1 MKTKTMI
8 LSGCF
13 LVSMSV
19 QAEVDSLRVLTPNS
33 IKKLLGP
40 YPAAGSREE
49 LHDFAVLRH
58 YQETRTEHECELAE
72 KQEKATLKNL
82 FVSNNGP
89 LTKKEAMLVTPLILK
104 AYAEA
109 GINIYLA
116 KSIFKRPR
124 PYNYNNEIKPC
135 IKLEKS
141 YAYPSGHTA
150 VSRVFARA
158 LAKFYPARAEAFLK
172 RADEVA
178 QNRILGGVHH
188 PSDIVAGKK
197 LGDALALKVLEN
209 LK

>member
-1 MKTKTMI
+1 MNLRVVLMSAMMVFS
-8 LSGCF
+8 LSSYGGT
-13 LVSMSV
+13 
-19 QAEVDSLRVLTPNS
+19 DSLRVLTPKS

-40 YPAAGSREE
+40 YPASGSEAEAR
-49 LHDFAVLRH
+49 DFEILRH
-58 YQETRTEHECELAE
+58 FQQTRSEEDCALAE
-72 KQEKATLKNL
+72 KQEKATLQNL

-89 LTKKEAMLVTPLILK
+89 LTKKEALLVTPRILK

-124 PYNYNNEIKPC
+124 PYIYNNEIKPC

-150 VSRVFARA
+150 VGRVFARA
-158 LAKFYPARAEAFLK
+158 LSKIYPERAEAFME
-172 RADEVA
+172 RANEVA
-178 QNRILGGVHH
+178 MNRILGGVHH

-197 LGDALALKVLEN
+197 LGDALARKVLMRLE
-209 LK
+209 